1 MRRREFLICLG
12 MAATAM
18 ASAARAQ
25 QHAAIRRV
33 GVLMP
38 FSSNDP
44 KVKNDLVAFA
54 RQMQS
59 LGWTE
64 GQNLQIEYR
73 WAEDDTAKM
82 QTYAKELVAAQPDV
96 LFARSTPATAALL
109 SNTRTI
115 PVVFAVVSDP
125 VGEGFA
131 ASVARPGGNATG
143 FTNAESSLTGKW
155 LGLLK
160 EIMPD
165 LKRIGFIFDP
175 KVAPGGGTYYT
186 SLINSAAS
194 SSALTPIP
202 MPFHEASVIERM
214 IDDFAQVPNG
224 GLVVLP
230 DAGTN
235 LYRAQIIAAAA
246 RARLPAIY
254 GFRNLA
260 EEGGLMSYGID
271 VTELFRRAANYVDRI
286 LKGTKPGD
294 LPVQLPDKFEFVINL
309 KTAKALNIQIP
320 PGALAIADA
329 VIE

>member
-1 MRRREFLICLG
+1 
-12 MAATAM
+12 
-18 ASAARAQ
+18 
-25 QHAAIRRV
+25 
-33 GVLMP
+33 
-38 FSSNDP
+38 
-44 KVKNDLVAFA
+44 
-54 RQMQS
+54 
-59 LGWTE
+59 
-64 GQNLQIEYR
+64 
-73 WAEDDTAKM
+73 
-82 QTYAKELVAAQPDV
+82 
-96 LFARSTPATAALL
+96 
-109 SNTRTI
+109 
-115 PVVFAVVSDP
+115 
-125 VGEGFA
+125 
-131 ASVARPGGNATG
+131 
-143 FTNAESSLTGKW
+143 
-155 LGLLK
+155 
-160 EIMPD
+160 
-165 LKRIGFIFDP
+165 
-175 KVAPGGGTYYT
+175 
-186 SLINSAAS
+186 
-194 SSALTPIP
+194 

-320 PGALAIADA
+320 PSALAIADA